1 MEQKPLPIGIDNFEM
16 LITRGY
22 YFLDKTLL
30 IKDLLD
36 NKAAVNLFTRP
47 RRFGKTLNM
56 SMLQYYFEDRRDEL
70 TGEKI
75 DNSYLF
81 EGLNIKAA
89 GEKYTKDIGKY
100 PVINLSLKSAKQ
112 GSLDLA
118 LQCIREEI
126 SNEFKRHKYIIESD
140 VLKDEKEHF
149 MKIVNNDK
157 DMSLYITALKFLS
170 DCLNKY
176 HDKKVIILIDEYDV
190 PLENSFFRGFYQE
203 MIDFL
208 RSLFESA
215 LKTNTSLEFSV
226 ITGCLRISKESIFTG
241 LNNLK
246 IISILD
252 DRYAEHFGFTDE
264 EVRKICE
271 DYNIEQKYETIKEW
285 FNGYIFG
292 GTNVY
297 NPWSVMQYVD
307 DLKANIN
314 RLPKSYWANTSSNSI
329 VKSLI
334 ERADDITKGEIEAL
348 IEGKTIEKP
357 VHEDITYD
365 DVFDNLDNLWNFM
378 LFTGYF
384 KKISERMDEDTQ
396 EKFVELAI
404 PNLEVKYIF
413 RTKILKWFN
422 EKIKL
427 CDMTKMFNAIVNKDT
442 ELFEIE
448 LNNLLLDTI
457 SFNDA
462 YENFYHGFLAGV
474 LSNMK
479 GYIVKSNY
487 KVAPHHKDE
496 VGCTSKLNTSLSGT
510 CQGGTGRSDLFI
522 KSVSRRGI
530 AIVIEFKIANDIDDL
545 EKKADEAIG
554 QIEDRRYDIELRSE
568 GYKNIFKYGIAF
580 YKKDC
585 LIKIKD

>member
-22 YFLDKTLL
+22 YFVDKTLL

-81 EGLNIKAA
+81 EGLNIMGE
-89 GEKYTKDIGKY
+89 GEKYTKYIGQY

-112 GSLDLA
+112 PTYKMAYESLIDEIMKEYRRHNFILDSDK
-118 LQCIREEI
+118 LLESEKKIFLDI
-126 SNEFKRHKYIIESD
+126 SNGEAKEIEYA
-140 VLKDEKEHF
+140 K
-149 MKIVNNDK
+149 
-157 DMSLYITALKFLS
+157 SLQFLS
-170 DCLNKY
+170 ICLEKY
-176 HDKKVIILIDEYDV
+176 FGSKTIILIDEYDV
-190 PLENSFFRGFYQE
+190 PLENAFFEGFYDE
-203 MIDFL
+203 MISFI

-215 LKTNTSLEFSV
+215 LKTNPSLEFSV
-226 ITGCLRISKESIFTG
+226 ITGCLRISRESIFTG

-264 EVRKICE
+264 EVIKICQE
-271 DYNIEQKYETIKEW
+271 YNMNQKYETIKQW

-292 GTNVY
+292 ETNVY

-314 RLPKSYWANTSSNSI
+314 KLPKSYWANTSSNSI

-365 DVFDNLDNLWNFM
+365 DVYDSLDNLWNFM
-378 LFTGYF
+378 FFTGYF
-384 KKISERMDEDTQ
+384 KKISERMDENTQ

-422 EKIKL
+422 EQIKL
-427 CDMTKMFNAIVNKDT
+427 CDMTKMFNAIVDKNP
-442 ELFEIE
+442 EVFEVE

-479 GYIVKSNY
+479 GYIVKSNR
-487 KVAPHHKDE
+487 E
-496 VGCTSKLNTSLSGT
+496 
-510 CQGGTGRSDLFI
+510 GGTGRSDLFI

-545 EKKADEAIG
+545 EKKADEAIE
-554 QIEDRRYDIELRSE
+554 QIEDRRYDMELRSE

-585 LIKIKD
+585 LIKIKG

>member
-22 YFLDKTLL
+22 YFVDKTLL

-47 RRFGKTLNM
+47 RRFGKTLNI
-56 SMLQYYFEDRRDEL
+56 SMLQYYFEDRRDEF

-81 EGLNIKAA
+81 EGLNIK
-89 GEKYTKDIGKY
+89 GESEKYTKYIGKY
-100 PVINLSLKSAKQ
+100 PVINISLKSAKQ

-118 LQCIREEI
+118 FQCIREEI

-140 VLKDEKEHF
+140 VLKTEKEHF

-176 HDKKVIILIDEYDV
+176 HNEKVIILIDEYDV
-190 PLENSFFRGFYQE
+190 PLENAFFEGFYKE
-203 MIDFL
+203 MIGFI

-215 LKTNTSLEFSV
+215 LKTNSSLEFSV

-252 DRYAEHFGFTDE
+252 DRYAEHFGFTDD
-264 EVRKICE
+264 EVIKICE
-271 DYNIEQKYETIKEW
+271 DYNIQQKYETIKQW

-292 GTNVY
+292 ETNVY

-348 IEGKTIEKP
+348 IEGNSIEKP

-365 DVFDNLDNLWNFM
+365 DVYDNLDNLWNFM
-378 LFTGYF
+378 FFTGYF
-384 KKISERMDEDTQ
+384 KKISERMDENTQ
-396 EKFVELAI
+396 ENFVELAI

-422 EKIKL
+422 EHIKL
-427 CDMTKMFNAIVNKDT
+427 CDMTKMFNAIINKNV

-448 LNNLLLDTI
+448 LNKLLLDTI

-462 YENFYHGFLAGV
+462 YENFYHGFLVGV

-479 GYIVKSNY
+479 GYIVKSNR
-487 KVAPHHKDE
+487 E
-496 VGCTSKLNTSLSGT
+496 
-510 CQGGTGRSDLFI
+510 GGTGRSDLFI

-530 AIVIEFKIANDIDDL
+530 AIVVEFKIANNIDDL
-545 EKKADEAIG
+545 EKKADEAIE
-554 QIEDRRYDIELRSE
+554 QIEDRKYDIELRSE

>member
-22 YFLDKTLL
+22 YFVDKTLL

-47 RRFGKTLNM
+47 RRFGKTLNV
-56 SMLQYYFEDRRDEL
+56 SMLQYYFEDRRDEF

-81 EGLNIKAA
+81 EGLNIKAE
-89 GEKYTKDIGKY
+89 GEKYTKDMGKY

-112 GSLDLA
+112 RSLDLA
-118 LQCIREEI
+118 FQCIREEI

-140 VLKDEKEHF
+140 ILKAEKEHF

-170 DCLNKY
+170 NCLNKY
-176 HDKKVIILIDEYDV
+176 HNEKVIILIDEYDV
-190 PLENSFFRGFYQE
+190 PLENAFFEGFYKE
-203 MIDFL
+203 MIGFI

-215 LKTNTSLEFSV
+215 LKTNSSLEFSV

-264 EVRKICE
+264 EVVKICD
-271 DYNIEQKYETIKEW
+271 DYNMQHKYETIKQW

-292 GTNVY
+292 ETNVY
-297 NPWSVMQYVD
+297 NPWSVMQYID

-314 RLPKSYWANTSSNSI
+314 KLPKSYWANTSSNSI

-357 VHEDITYD
+357 VHEDITYE
-365 DVFDNLDNLWNFM
+365 DVYDNLDNLWNFM
-378 LFTGYF
+378 FFTGYF
-384 KKISERMDEDTQ
+384 KKISERMDENTQ
-396 EKFVELAI
+396 ENFVELAI

-422 EKIKL
+422 EKIKSEDL
-427 CDMTKMFNAIVNKDT
+427 SILYTSIINGEVDVFQKEVNR
-442 ELFEIE
+442 
-448 LNNLLLDTI
+448 LLKKTI

-462 YENFYHGFLAGV
+462 YENFYHGFMIGL
-474 LSNMK
+474 LSHMD
-479 GYIVKSNY
+479 GYIVKSNRETGDGRCDIY
-487 KVAPHHKDE
+487 IKPLSIFDKAVIIEMKVCDKPKE
-496 VGCTSKLNTSLSGT
+496 
-510 CQGGTGRSDLFI
+510 LFT
-522 KSVSRRGI
+522 KPQD
-530 AIVIEFKIANDIDDL
+530 AL
-545 EKKADEAIG
+545 Q
-554 QIEDRRYDIELRSE
+554 QIEDKKYAYELNESGYEDIIE
-568 GYKNIFKYGIAF
+568 YGMAF
-580 YKKDC
+580 YRKDC
-585 LIKIKD
+585 LIKIKE

>member
-1 MEQKPLPIGIDNFEM
+1 MEQKPLPIGIDNFEK

-22 YFLDKTLL
+22 YFVDKTLL

-36 NKAAVNLFTRP
+36 NKADVNLFTRP
-47 RRFGKTLNM
+47 RRFGKTLNI
-56 SMLQYYFEDRRDEL
+56 SMLQYYFEDRRDEF

-81 EGLNIKAA
+81 EGLNIKAE
-89 GEKYTKDIGKY
+89 GEKYTKDMGKY

-112 GSLDLA
+112 RSLDLA
-118 LQCIREEI
+118 FQCIREEI

-140 VLKDEKEHF
+140 VLKAEKEHF

-170 DCLNKY
+170 NCLNKY
-176 HDKKVIILIDEYDV
+176 HNEKVIILIDEYDV
-190 PLENSFFRGFYQE
+190 PLENTFFEGFYNE
-203 MIDFL
+203 MISFI

-215 LKTNTSLEFSV
+215 LKTNPSLEFSV

-264 EVRKICE
+264 EVVKICD
-271 DYNIEQKYETIKEW
+271 DYNMQHKYETIKQW

-292 GTNVY
+292 ETNVY

-314 RLPKSYWANTSSNSI
+314 KLPKSYWANTSSNSI

-357 VHEDITYD
+357 VHEDITYE
-365 DVFDNLDNLWNFM
+365 DVYDNLDNLWNFM
-378 LFTGYF
+378 FFTGYF
-384 KKISERMDEDTQ
+384 KKISERMDENTQ
-396 EKFVELAI
+396 ENFVELAI

-422 EKIKL
+422 EKIKSE
-427 CDMTKMFNAIVNKDT
+427 D
-442 ELFEIE
+442 
-448 LNNLLLDTI
+448 
-457 SFNDA
+457 
-462 YENFYHGFLAGV
+462 
-474 LSNMK
+474 LSIL
-479 GYIVKSNY
+479 Y
-487 KVAPHHKDE
+487 
-496 VGCTSKLNTSLSGT
+496 T
-510 CQGGTGRSDLFI
+510 
-522 KSVSRRGI
+522 
-530 AIVIEFKIANDIDDL
+530 
-545 EKKADEAIG
+545 
-554 QIEDRRYDIELRSE
+554 
-568 GYKNIFKYGIAF
+568 
-580 YKKDC
+580 
-585 LIKIKD
+585 

>member
-22 YFLDKTLL
+22 YFVDKTLL

-47 RRFGKTLNM
+47 RRFGKTLNI
-56 SMLQYYFEDRRDEL
+56 SMLQYYFEDRRDEF

-81 EGLNIKAA
+81 EGLNIK
-89 GEKYTKDIGKY
+89 GESEKYTKYMGKY

-112 GSLDLA
+112 GSLDLEF
-118 LQCIREEI
+118 QCIREEI

-140 VLKDEKEHF
+140 VLKTEKEHF

-157 DMSLYITALKFLS
+157 DMSLYITSLKFLS

-176 HDKKVIILIDEYDV
+176 HNEKVIILIDEYDV
-190 PLENSFFRGFYQE
+190 PLENAFFEGFYKE
-203 MIDFL
+203 MIGFI

-215 LKTNTSLEFSV
+215 LKTNSSLEFSV

-252 DRYAEHFGFTDE
+252 DRYAEHFGFTDD
-264 EVRKICE
+264 EVIKICE
-271 DYNIEQKYETIKEW
+271 DYNIQQKYETIKQW

-292 GTNVY
+292 ETNVY

-365 DVFDNLDNLWNFM
+365 DVYDNLDNLWNFM
-378 LFTGYF
+378 FFTGYF
-384 KKISERMDEDTQ
+384 KKISERMDENTQ
-396 EKFVELAI
+396 ENFVELAI

-422 EKIKL
+422 EHIKL
-427 CDMTKMFNAIVNKDT
+427 CDMTKMFNAIINKNV

-448 LNNLLLDTI
+448 LNKLLLDTI

-462 YENFYHGFLAGV
+462 YENFYHGFLVGV

-479 GYIVKSNY
+479 GYIVKSNR
-487 KVAPHHKDE
+487 E
-496 VGCTSKLNTSLSGT
+496 
-510 CQGGTGRSDLFI
+510 GGTGRSDLFI

-530 AIVIEFKIANDIDDL
+530 AIVVEFKIANDIDDL
-545 EKKADEAIG
+545 EKKADEAIE
-554 QIEDRRYDIELRSE
+554 QIEDRKYDMELISE

>member
-22 YFLDKTLL
+22 YFVDKTLL

-47 RRFGKTLNM
+47 RRFGKTLNI
-56 SMLQYYFEDRRDEL
+56 SMLQYYFEDRRDEF

-81 EGLNIKAA
+81 EGLNIK
-89 GEKYTKDIGKY
+89 GESEKYTKYMGKY

-118 LQCIREEI
+118 FQCIREEI
-126 SNEFKRHKYIIESD
+126 SNEFKRHKYITESD
-140 VLKDEKEHF
+140 LLKTEKEHF

-157 DMSLYITALKFLS
+157 DMSLYITSLKFLS

-176 HDKKVIILIDEYDV
+176 HNEKVIILIDEYDV
-190 PLENSFFRGFYQE
+190 PLENAFFEGFYKE
-203 MIDFL
+203 MIGFI

-215 LKTNTSLEFSV
+215 LKTNSSLEFSV

-252 DRYAEHFGFTDE
+252 DRYAEHFGFTDD
-264 EVRKICE
+264 EVIKICE
-271 DYNIEQKYETIKEW
+271 DYNIQQKYETIKQW

-292 GTNVY
+292 ETNVY

-365 DVFDNLDNLWNFM
+365 DVYDNLDNLWNFM
-378 LFTGYF
+378 FFTGYF
-384 KKISERMDEDTQ
+384 KKISERMDENTQ
-396 EKFVELAI
+396 ENFVELAI

-413 RTKILKWFN
+413 RSKILKWFN
-422 EKIKL
+422 EHIKL
-427 CDMTKMFNAIVNKDT
+427 CDMTKMFNAIINKDV

-448 LNNLLLDTI
+448 LNKLLLDTI

-479 GYIVKSNY
+479 GYIVKSNR
-487 KVAPHHKDE
+487 E
-496 VGCTSKLNTSLSGT
+496 
-510 CQGGTGRSDLFI
+510 GGTGRSDLFI

-530 AIVIEFKIANDIDDL
+530 AIVVEFKIANNIDDL
-545 EKKADEAIG
+545 EKKADEAIE
-554 QIEDRRYDIELRSE
+554 QIEDRKYEMELRSE